1 MANQTYALVWEMA
14 TRFVKILEILT
25 TLQSTQ
31 VFPVLPG
38 LLSKLVVMEKVR
50 REIKKDTRC

>member
-25 TLQSTQ
+25 TLQSIQ
-31 VFPVLPG
+31 VFPVLSG
-38 LLSKLVVMEKVR
+38 LISKLVVMEKVR